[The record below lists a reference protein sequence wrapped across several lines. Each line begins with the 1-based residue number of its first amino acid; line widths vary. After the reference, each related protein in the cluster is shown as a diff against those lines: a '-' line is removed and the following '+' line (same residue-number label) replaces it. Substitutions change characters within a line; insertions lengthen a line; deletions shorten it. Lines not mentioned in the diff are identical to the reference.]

1 MGQSNDYKEKYI
13 LAKERF
19 LKGESITSICKDLH
33 MDRGK
38 FSKNLKKE
46 NIEVINYHNLAKFN
60 IDFFEKIDS
69 QEKAYWLGFLYA
81 DGAIGSTNNGIEVSL
96 KSSDYDHLLKLK
108 ESLGFKEKNI
118 YKDEIRCRLTFTNKK
133 TKEDLIKLGCFPKKS
148 LSLKF
153 PSKDQVPDE
162 YLYDFIRGYVD
173 GDGSVMINTKKTGG
187 RLSLLGTKEFIEGL
201 LIRTG

>member
-1 MGQSNDYKEKYI
+1 MQNGTDYI
-13 LAKERF
+13 
-19 LKGESITSICKDLH
+19 
-33 MDRGK
+33 
-38 FSKNLKKE
+38 
-46 NIEVINYHNLAKFN
+46 INRAC
-60 IDFFEKIDS
+60 I
-69 QEKAYWLGFLYA
+69 
-81 DGAIGSTNNGIEVSL
+81 STNNGIEVSL

-148 LSLKF
+148 LNLKF

-201 LIRTG
+201 LERTGWKKVKIQHPSRIYSIEWGGKYNIDYLNQLYANANIYLDRKYKKYLQILSICRS